1 MKKTLQII
9 ILTIITSFIFSSCS
23 NKLSITKRKY
33 NKGYYVSHSHKK
45 NPVKDQQSAISI
57 KHKKQEVAEI
67 VVVNPTTKII
77 THDKNDVTL
86 SASATKPIENNST
99 SVKDKAISHSDA
111 SVNKKYYKV
120 KQLERFLPTNQYTQE
135 LKKNLSA
142 DSHSDDALSLLWIVI
157 VVVLLLYLLGLL
169 FGGFGLG
176 GAIHVLAVIFLVLLI
191 LWLLRI
197 I

>member
-1 MKKTLQII
+1 MKNVLRII

-45 NPVKDQQSAISI
+45 HNVKDQQAPTSVKPEINEA
-57 KHKKQEVAEI
+57 AEAI
-67 VVVNPTTKII
+67 VVKPKTQI
-77 THDKNDVTL
+77 TAEDKNAPLL
-86 SASATKPIENNST
+86 SASVSKPTENSS
-99 SVKDKAISHSDA
+99 SVKNSAKTTSAPA
-111 SVNKKYYKV
+111 LNKKHYKV
-120 KQLERFLPTNQYTQE
+120 KQLEKLMPSKFYTQE
-135 LKKNLSA
+135 IKNKLSA
-142 DSHSDDALSLLWIVI
+142 RSDGEALSLLWIII